1 MLHALHRAKKTK
13 KNKIQFLSTNLSFS
27 SRMEYKPV
35 TLNCIAFWFCVAKM
49 LFMVSQWQGK
59 KSSPTLP
66 PVNIFNHFKLK
77 LETGLEGRT
86 VTGLFINKNPIKSL
100 IAFSPDEGLQYLKST
115 RSNHNLIFK

>member
-49 LFMVSQWQGK
+49 LFMDVDILGK
-59 KSSPTLP
+59 
-66 PVNIFNHFKLK
+66 
-77 LETGLEGRT
+77 
-86 VTGLFINKNPIKSL
+86 
-100 IAFSPDEGLQYLKST
+100 Q
-115 RSNHNLIFK
+115 